1 MVFVVLACANSI
13 NRNDNSE
20 YVVLIGEDREHLA
33 GFPCADTL
41 VIDGEYFTAEDVSY
55 LKEKGKNL

>member
-1 MVFVVLACANSI
+1 MKKKIVSVITIILIMVFVVLACANSI

-41 VIDGEYFTAEDVSY
+41 VIDGE
-55 LKEKGKNL
+55 